1 VVASHTI
8 KIDGRLPEMNATTNE
23 ARFDGFVGVESQA
36 ASTDAVRLAQ
46 YAWLN
51 ELPGMVFGLITVVYI
66 VTSLLA
72 LA

>member
-1 VVASHTI
+1 
-8 KIDGRLPEMNATTNE
+8 MNATTNE
-23 ARFDGFVGVESQA
+23 ARLEGFAAAERQA
-36 ASTDAVRLAQ
+36 ASTDAVRFAQ

-51 ELPGMVFGLITVVYI
+51 ELPGVVFGLITVAYI

>member
-1 VVASHTI
+1 
-8 KIDGRLPEMNATTNE
+8 MNATTNE
-23 ARFDGFVGVESQA
+23 AGFDGFVGAGSQA
-36 ASTDAVRLAQ
+36 ASTDAIRLAQ

>member
-1 VVASHTI
+1 
-8 KIDGRLPEMNATTNE
+8 MNATTNE
-23 ARFDGFVGVESQA
+23 ARLEGIAAVERQ

-51 ELPGMVFGLITVVYI
+51 ELPGVVFGLITIVYI

>member
-1 VVASHTI
+1 
-8 KIDGRLPEMNATTNE
+8 MNATTNE
-23 ARFDGFVGVESQA
+23 ARLEGFAAVERQ

-51 ELPGMVFGLITVVYI
+51 ELPGVVFGLITIVYI

>member
-1 VVASHTI
+1 
-8 KIDGRLPEMNATTNE
+8 MNATTNE
-23 ARFDGFVGVESQA
+23 ARIQFAAVEQDA
-36 ASTDAVRLAQ
+36 ASTDATRLAQ

-51 ELPGMVFGLITVVYI
+51 ELPGVVFGLLTVAYI

>member
-1 VVASHTI
+1 VTV
-8 KIDGRLPEMNATTNE
+8 KFDGRLLEMNATTNE
-23 ARFDGFVGVESQA
+23 ARYGGFAAVESQT
-36 ASTDAVRLAQ
+36 ASTDAVRVAQ

-51 ELPGMVFGLITVVYI
+51 ELPGMVFGLITLVYI

>member
-1 VVASHTI
+1 
-8 KIDGRLPEMNATTNE
+8 MNATTNE
-23 ARFDGFVGVESQA
+23 ARFDGFARVESQT
-36 ASTDAVRLAQ
+36 ASTDAVRIAQ

-51 ELPGMVFGLITVVYI
+51 ELPGIVFGLITVVYI

>member
-1 VVASHTI
+1 
-8 KIDGRLPEMNATTNE
+8 MNATTNE
-23 ARFDGFVGVESQA
+23 ARLQGFVAVESQA
-36 ASTDAVRLAQ
+36 ASTDAVRVAQ

-51 ELPGMVFGLITVVYI
+51 ELPGIVFGLITVVYI

>member
-1 VVASHTI
+1 
-8 KIDGRLPEMNATTNE
+8 MNATTNVE
-23 ARFDGFVGVESQA
+23 ARLEGFAAAEQA
-36 ASTDAVRLAQ
+36 ASTDAVRMAQ

-51 ELPGMVFGLITVVYI
+51 ELPGVVFGVITVAYI